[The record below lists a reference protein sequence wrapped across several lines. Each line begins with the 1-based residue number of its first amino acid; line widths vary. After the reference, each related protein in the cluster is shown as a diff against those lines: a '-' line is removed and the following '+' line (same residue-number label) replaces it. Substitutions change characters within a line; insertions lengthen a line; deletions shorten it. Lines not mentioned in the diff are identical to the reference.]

1 MGAAA
6 TTKEYTISLPADLAL
21 SAELLAKQESRTVNE
36 LFQEA
41 VRAYSRQHSEAILDE
56 ITAYAATRN
65 PMGYTEEDVPHLI
78 KEVRAEM
85 DAERESRK
93 AG

>member
-1 MGAAA
+1 MGTSG
-6 TTKEYTISLPADLAL
+6 TTKEYTISLPADLAM
-21 SAELLAKQESRTVNE
+21 SAESLAKQESRTVNE

-41 VRAYSRQHSEAILDE
+41 VRAYSRQRSEALLAE

-65 PMGYTEEDVPHLI
+65 PMGYTEEDIPRLI

-85 DAERESRK
+85 DAEKESRK

>member
-1 MGAAA
+1 MDVAA

-41 VRAYSRQHSEAILDE
+41 VRAYSRQRSEAILAE
-56 ITAYAATRN
+56 ITAHATAHN
-65 PMGYTEEDVPHLI
+65 PMGYTEEDVPRLI
-78 KEVRAEM
+78 KEWRAEQ
-85 DAERESRK
+85 DARAKSRNQE
-93 AG
+93 